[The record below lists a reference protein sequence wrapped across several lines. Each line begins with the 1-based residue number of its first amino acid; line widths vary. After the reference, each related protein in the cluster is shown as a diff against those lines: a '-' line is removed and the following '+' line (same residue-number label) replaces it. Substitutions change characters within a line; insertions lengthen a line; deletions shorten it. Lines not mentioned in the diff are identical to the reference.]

1 MAEMR
6 TEEEQ
11 VQAIKDWWK
20 KNGSSLLI
28 GIGAALAIVFGWQ
41 AWQNHQEQQRAE
53 AANQF
58 ATLLNAFGNQA
69 DDTAGETVDFVANTL
84 REDHAESAYA
94 VYGNLILARQQLV
107 EDKDAEAA
115 VASLEWALEKA
126 GDHKALALVVR
137 NRLARAQFSAER
149 YDDALATID
158 GAGDVESADAF
169 TAIFSELRGDILLAK
184 GDKKGALDAYLAA
197 REQSQQGRSGILELK
212 LSDLGV
218 GEEA

>member
-41 AWQNHQEQQRAE
+41 SWQNHQMQQRTE

-58 ATLLNAFGNQA
+58 ANLLNAYSDQSDENR
-69 DDTAGETVDFVANTL
+69 GETVAYVANKL
-84 REDHAESAYA
+84 QEEYADSAYA
-94 VYGNLILARQQLV
+94 AYGMLILARQQLLD
-107 EDKDAEAA
+107 EGDTDAAI
-115 VASLEWALEKA
+115 ASLEWASANVEEGSGLSYIIR
-126 GDHKALALVVR
+126 G
-137 NRLARAQFSAER
+137 RLARAQFAAQQ
-149 YDDALATID
+149 YDKALNTLD
-158 GAGDVESADAF
+158 GAGDNESFA
-169 TAIFSELRGDILLAK
+169 AIYSELRGDILLAK
-184 GDKKGALDAYLAA
+184 GDRDGAREAYLAA
-197 REQSQQGRSGILELK
+197 REQSQQGRSGVLELK

-218 GEEA
+218 QGGA